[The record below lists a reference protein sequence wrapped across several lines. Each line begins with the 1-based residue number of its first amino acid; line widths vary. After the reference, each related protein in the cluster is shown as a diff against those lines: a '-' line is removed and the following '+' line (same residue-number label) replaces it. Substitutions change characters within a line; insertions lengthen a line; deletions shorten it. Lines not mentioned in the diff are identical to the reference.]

1 MTDFN
6 AKVIK
11 EFRANDGIVGGR
23 FKDMTLLLL
32 HTRGAKT
39 GRLHINPL
47 ATIQVGETQVIAASN
62 GGADRHPD
70 WYYNLI
76 AKPEVIIELG
86 SNKYLAQAEITSE
99 PERTELFEKIKTEY
113 PGFADYESRTNRVI
127 PVIKLLLK

>member
-1 MTDFN
+1 
-6 AKVIK
+6 
-11 EFRANDGIVGGR
+11 
-23 FKDMTLLLL
+23 
-32 HTRGAKT
+32 
-39 GRLHINPL
+39 HINPL
-47 ATIQVGETQVIAASN
+47 ATIKVGETQVIAASN

-113 PGFADYESRTNRVI
+113 PGFADYEARTSRVI
-127 PVIKLLLK
+127 PVINLFLK